1 MIRNLSK
8 QSALQLPTVTK
19 PGRRRRDR
27 PVTKQATMLR
37 LLRRTRGA
45 SMSDLM
51 NVTGW
56 QAHSVRAALSGLRK
70 RDIEVLRELKDNV
83 SRYRVPKE

>member
-8 QSALQLPTVTK
+8 QSASQLPTVTK

-37 LLRRTRGA
+37 LLRRRRGA
-45 SMSDLM
+45 SMSDLI

-56 QAHSVRAALSGLRK
+56 QAHSVRAALTGLRK
-70 RDIEVLRELKDNV
+70 RDIEIVCEV
-83 SRYRVPKE
+83 QGGISRYRVPTS

>member
-1 MIRNLSK
+1 
-8 QSALQLPTVTK
+8 
-19 PGRRRRDR
+19 
-27 PVTKQATMLR
+27 
-37 LLRRTRGA
+37 
-45 SMSDLM
+45 M

-70 RDIEVLRELKDNV
+70 RDIEILRELKDNI